1 MCGRTRNVYPQ
12 DFHPVQVFLC
22 TKVPKANPMC
32 AAVAAVVYLTWAE
45 GYLSRSGRSCTSL
58 RAIATDR
65 RCSMLIGRDR
75 PSLRKRLWLPA
86 RGGAVSRK
94 TAQSICRSRFA
105 LGNWWTWTYRDAQGV
120 PSSWERYTVVAA
132 ADTTLVIEMA
142 SKFEEADPF
151 YAHHRMTLD
160 VADSLAARGSRSQW
174 AFRRFSFRA
183 ADDEW
188 RTAPHRD
195 NVQVP
200 CGPGRRCP
208 RHTLTGDMS
217 SLCPPARI
225 PWHHRAAHLES
236 PRLSRAV
243 RRSLVHVPWPAQ
255 IDA

>member
-1 MCGRTRNVYPQ
+1 
-12 DFHPVQVFLC
+12 
-22 TKVPKANPMC
+22 MC

-45 GYLSRSGRSCTSL
+45 GYLSRSGRSCTSR

-65 RCSMLIGRDR
+65 RCSMLTDRDR
-75 PSLRKRLWLPA
+75 PSLRS
-86 RGGAVSRK
+86 RGLFALKSRSAVSRT

-195 NVQVP
+195 NVQAWTTLPAPYTHSRHVLP
-200 CGPGRRCP
+200 MCP
-208 RHTLTGDMS
+208 RTHPVASPCSPSREPS
-217 SLCPPARI
+217 S
-225 PWHHRAAHLES
+225 
-236 PRLSRAV
+236 
-243 RRSLVHVPWPAQ
+243 Q
-255 IDA
+255 

>member
-22 TKVPKANPMC
+22 TKVPKARRPQRMC

-200 CGPGRRCP
+200 CRPGRRCP
-208 RHTLTGDMS
+208 RHTLTGDMP
-217 SLCPPARI
+217 SLCAPARI
-225 PWHHRAAHLES
+225 PWHHLES
-236 PRLSRAV
+236 LS
-243 RRSLVHVPWPAQ
+243 SE
-255 IDA
+255 

>member
-1 MCGRTRNVYPQ
+1 MSA
-12 DFHPVQVFLC
+12 DFHRASFPLHEGAQGAAA
-22 TKVPKANPMC
+22 ANPMC

-75 PSLRKRLWLPA
+75 PSLRW
-86 RGGAVSRK
+86 RGGAVSRT

-217 SLCPPARI
+217 SLCPHARI

-236 PRLSRAV
+236 PRLRRAV
-243 RRSLVHVPWPAQ
+243 RRSLVHVPWPACR
-255 IDA
+255 

>member
-1 MCGRTRNVYPQ
+1 
-12 DFHPVQVFLC
+12 
-22 TKVPKANPMC
+22 MC

-45 GYLSRSGRSCTSL
+45 GYLSRSGRSCTSR

-65 RCSMLIGRDR
+65 RCSMLTDRDR
-75 PSLRKRLWLPA
+75 PSLRS
-86 RGGAVSRK
+86 RGLFALKSRSAVSRT

-160 VADSLAARGSRSQW
+160 VAESLAARGSRSQW

-195 NVQVP
+195 NVQAWTTLP
-200 CGPGRRCP
+200 APYTHRRHVLPMCP
-208 RHTLTGDMS
+208 RTHPVASPCSPSREPS
-217 SLCPPARI
+217 S
-225 PWHHRAAHLES
+225 
-236 PRLSRAV
+236 
-243 RRSLVHVPWPAQ
+243 Q
-255 IDA
+255 

>member
-12 DFHPVQVFLC
+12 DFPPVQVFLC
-22 TKVPKANPMC
+22 TKVPKARRPQRMC

-75 PSLRKRLWLPA
+75 PSLHW
-86 RGGAVSRK
+86 RGGAVSRT

-200 CGPGRRCP
+200 CRPGRRCP
-208 RHTLTGDMS
+208 RHTLTGDMP
-217 SLCPPARI
+217 SLCAPARI
-225 PWHHRAAHLES
+225 PWHHLES
-236 PRLSRAV
+236 LS
-243 RRSLVHVPWPAQ
+243 SE
-255 IDA
+255 